1 MNLALTRSLHHALY
15 LYQLIQ
21 FCFHYFYTVPYLFCL
36 FCLCDHVDDVPFEG
50 EQEQA
55 YEEENQQLNEEGKW
69 IFPLYMFHFD
79 PNNSM
84 MIHFIVICM
93 KMMGI
98 LLRTLHSLF
107 T

>member
-1 MNLALTRSLHHALY
+1 
-15 LYQLIQ
+15 
-21 FCFHYFYTVPYLFCL
+21 VPLPSIRHF
-36 FCLCDHVDDVPFEG
+36 VASRTTTTAARASRGDDVPFEQ

-84 MIHFIVICM
+84 INT
-93 KMMGI
+93 
-98 LLRTLHSLF
+98 LLYCFMHEIDGNPIKDIT
-107 T
+107 

>member
-1 MNLALTRSLHHALY
+1 MLY
-15 LYQLIQ
+15 LFFNIFSSVFTVFILFLILS
-21 FCFHYFYTVPYLFCL
+21 CML
-36 FCLCDHVDDVPFEG
+36 CLCDHVDDVPFEG

-84 MIHFIVICM
+84 INT
-93 KMMGI
+93 
-98 LLRTLHSLF
+98 LLYCFMHEIDGNPIKDIT
-107 T
+107 

>member
-36 FCLCDHVDDVPFEG
+36 FCLCDRVDDVPFE
-50 EQEQA
+50 QEQA
-55 YEEENQQLNEEGKW
+55 FEEENQQLNEEGKW
-69 IFPLYMFHFD
+69 IFPLYMFYFD

-84 MIHFIVICM
+84 INT
-93 KMMGI
+93 
-98 LLRTLHSLF
+98 LLYCFMHEIDGNPIKDIT
-107 T
+107 